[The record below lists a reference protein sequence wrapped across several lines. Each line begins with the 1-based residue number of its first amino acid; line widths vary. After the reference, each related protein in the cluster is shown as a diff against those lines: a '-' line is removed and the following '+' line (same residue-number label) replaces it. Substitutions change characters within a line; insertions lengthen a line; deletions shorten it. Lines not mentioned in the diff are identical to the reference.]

1 MQNQSGKN
9 QDRGLAKIFSNIA
22 KTWAAESLVQVDRQS
37 LRLEKS
43 KLKET
48 RKNMEAQSQSGSFDL
63 AVIRKRIENGPAPKE
78 LSLRERDRQAM
89 KRWFGVT
96 KPGQIDEEDLQQ
108 RFAQS
113 QSNSW
118 MRQMHVDIEREF
130 ASEITEIKETKQN
143 LQELYQTSH
152 LDPKYALPQYD
163 QQVTDTQF
171 DLDSENNWHE
181 NNWPKTD
188 SVEKIIKGQDLEMIW
203 EETSEYPPMEPMPD
217 IPELEELLAR
227 LQSLEAEE
235 QIAETKII
243 ETNVLPL
250 LSHKTHK
257 GTGRTRPKR
266 IKLN

>member
-1 MQNQSGKN
+1 MQNKSGKDQN
-9 QDRGLAKIFSNIA
+9 RGLAKIFSNIA
-22 KTWAAESLVQVDRQS
+22 KTWASESLIQVDRKS

-48 RKNMEAQSQSGSFDL
+48 RKSMEAQSQSGSFDL
-63 AVIRKRIENGPAPKE
+63 AVIRKRIENGPAPQE

-118 MRQMHVDIEREF
+118 MRQMHVDIETEF
-130 ASEITEIKETKQN
+130 ASEIAEIGETRQN
-143 LQELYQTSH
+143 LQELYQTNH
-152 LDPKYALPQYD
+152 LDPKYALLQCD

-171 DLDSENNWHE
+171 DLDSENNWH
-181 NNWPKTD
+181 KTD
-188 SVEKIIKGQDLEMIW
+188 SVEKIIKGQDLELIW
-203 EETSEYPPMEPMPD
+203 EERSECPPMEPMPD

-227 LQSLEAEE
+227 LQTLEAEE
-235 QIAETKII
+235 QITETKII
-243 ETNVLPL
+243 ETNVVPL

-257 GTGRTRPKR
+257 STGRTRPKR